1 MKKLTIRNMVLVFMA
16 VVTAGCSTF
25 FEEDISDKTVKLLS
39 PANGISTEISSQTF
53 CWEKI
58 EGASEYRLQIVKPS
72 FDSAEALLM
81 DTLLLDTLGSSNKI
95 NVTLYPS
102 NFEWRVRAENNAWQ
116 TKWTTGKFQI
126 YSTTDLTRQKINL
139 LAPGLVTNTT
149 NTGFQW
155 DALSNADNYSFV
167 VYKENWD
174 GVLAVPPLLLTTTF
188 SGIML
193 GDGRYVWGVKAK
205 NPTSETLYSQKSLIV
220 DTTPPAT
227 AVLSSPADSSSVTN
241 TTITF
246 AWNSSDQ
253 TSGIARD
260 TLKVF
265 SDKSLK
271 NLVKTVVSDNKGA
284 EISFADR
291 KVYYWT
297 VRSVDKAG
305 NVGKTSEAFTFTIN

>member
-1 MKKLTIRNMVLVFMA
+1 MVLIFMV

-25 FEEDISDKTVKLLS
+25 FEEDISDQTVKLLS
-39 PANGISTEISSQTF
+39 PANGISTDISSQTF
-53 CWEKI
+53 CWERI
-58 EGASEYRLQIVKPS
+58 EGASEYRFQLVTPS
-72 FDSAEALLM
+72 FDSTEALLM

-102 NFEWRVRAENNAWQ
+102 NFEWRVRAENSGWQ

-126 YSTTDLTRQKINL
+126 YSTTDLTRQRINL
-139 LAPGLVTNTT
+139 LAPGLMANTT

-155 DALSNADNYSFV
+155 DALYNADNYSFV

-174 GVLAVPPLLLTTTF
+174 GVLAVPPVLLTSTY
-188 SGIML
+188 SGITL
-193 GDGRYVWGVKAK
+193 GDGKYVWGVMAK
-205 NPTSETLYSQKSLIV
+205 NTTSGTLYSQKSLIV

-246 AWNSSDQ
+246 TWNSSDQ

-271 NLVKTVVSDNKGA
+271 NLVKSVIPESKGA
-284 EISFADR
+284 EISFTDR
-291 KVYYWT
+291 KEYYWT
-297 VRSVDKAG
+297 VRSEDKAG
-305 NVGKTSEAFTFTIN
+305 NAGKASDAYMFTIK